1 MKELAGLDR
10 RGSAE
15 SGPEPQHR
23 ERCTFNALRRVTLSL
38 LVTAIAAGV
47 AALPA
52 AAKEGVKAKLATSVP
67 LHAEPGARLRVAW
80 TLTYAEGD
88 NRGRPFGANG
98 VFVRLLSASGA
109 RAETG
114 FAPTGAHATGEY
126 AATVVVPK
134 GGIGDVE
141 IGLLGWTS
149 GAGGARRSDLLF
161 PITNDPLP
169 GSVRVASPPSEQAA
183 FERADGNSTAW
194 IFVVGLASLLA
205 LSALAVAVARR
216 KHASQA

>member
-1 MKELAGLDR
+1 
-10 RGSAE
+10 
-15 SGPEPQHR
+15 
-23 ERCTFNALRRVTLSL
+23 LRRVTLSL

-52 AAKEGVKAKLATSVP
+52 AAKEGVKAKLATNVP

-88 NRGRPFGANG
+88 MRGQAFGANG

-114 FAPTGAHATGEY
+114 FAPTGAHAMGEY

-141 IGLLGWTS
+141 IGLLGWTT
-149 GAGGARRSDLLF
+149 GAGGARGSDLLF

-169 GSVRVASPPSEQAA
+169 GSVRVASPPSEKAV
-183 FERADGNSTAW
+183 FERAGGSSTAW

-205 LSALAVAVARR
+205 LCALAVAVARR
-216 KHASQA
+216 KHTSQA